1 MGTVSA
7 PSGCGPRDQAA
18 LEDALKALDDDPHD
32 ILAAGA
38 AVFDAA
44 WYVKNVV
51 RTLLEVEGGLRG
63 RLQLGGRNVTDEEYV
78 VAMQSFHVACT
89 QQFTDPEAGQIV
101 FEQHE
106 DDEPR
111 PGLDGIPA

>member
-1 MGTVSA
+1 M
-7 PSGCGPRDQAA
+7 
-18 LEDALKALDDDPHD
+18 
-32 ILAAGA
+32 
-38 AVFDAA
+38 
-44 WYVKNVV
+44 KNDV

-89 QQFTDPEAGQIV
+89 QHFTDPEAGQIV